1 MVSDIGSSSAGAA
14 LAIRQGL
21 NQQNFGLQ
29 ALAQSAQ
36 PQGAVAALT
45 GQADQSGGGQSGGGQ
60 SGGGNVTA
68 TRGQNL
74 NIVV

>member
-1 MVSDIGSSSAGAA
+1 MVSDVGSSSAGAA
-14 LAIRQGL
+14 LAIRQGF

-45 GQADQSGGGQSGGGQ
+45 GEAEQSGGGQ

>member
-1 MVSDIGSSSAGAA
+1 MISDVSSSTTGAA

-45 GQADQSGGGQSGGGQ
+45 GQADQSGGQ
-60 SGGGNVTA
+60 GGGNVTP

>member
-1 MVSDIGSSSAGAA
+1 MVSDVGSSTAGAA

-36 PQGAVAALT
+36 PEGAVAALT
-45 GQADQSGGGQSGGGQ
+45 GSADGGGPGGGQ
-60 SGGGNVTA
+60 GGGNVTP

>member
-1 MVSDIGSSSAGAA
+1 MVSDVASSTTGAA

-21 NQQNFGLQ
+21 NQQAFGVA

-36 PQGAVAALT
+36 PAAAVGALT
-45 GQADQSGGGQSGGGQ
+45 QQNGGGQ
-60 SGGGNVTA
+60 GGGNVTP